1 MRKLKSTDK
10 MKTDILILIGTG
22 MLAFAVKCIYDPAQ
36 MVTGGFSGLAILI
49 KQLTQPFIPNGAPLG
64 LTTFLLNVPVFLA
77 AYPLKGRGF
86 VSRTFVATILV
97 SLWLFILPEIRIES
111 HDYILASVFGG
122 VVAGA
127 GIGMV
132 LSTGSTTGGTDMI
145 ASLFQLRFRQ
155 YTIAQ
160 IMAILD
166 GIIILAGGF
175 QFGFPVALYAVVSVY
190 ISAKVSDAI
199 VIGTHFA
206 KSVYIVTDKPDIIAD
221 ELMKKLSRGI
231 TGIPA
236 VGMYT
241 GATKKLLFSVVSK
254 KEIVQL
260 KEIVY
265 RLDEKAF
272 VIVSE
277 AKEVLGEGFLGKI

>member
-1 MRKLKSTDK
+1 MKELKYK
-10 MKTDILILIGTG
+10 EIIKKYVLIVFGTG
-22 MLAFAVKCIYDPAQ
+22 LLAFAVKCVYDPVQ
-36 MVTGGFSGLAILI
+36 MVIGGFSGVAILI
-49 KQLTQPFIPNGAPLG
+49 KQLTQPFIRNGIPLG
-64 LTTFLLNVPVFLA
+64 ITTFILNVPVFLI
-77 AYPLKGRGF
+77 AYPLKGRKFIG
-86 VSRTFVATILV
+86 RTFIAMVLV
-97 SLWLFILPEIRIES
+97 SLWLLILPDITIQS
-111 HDYILASVFGG
+111 NDYFLAAVFGG
-122 VVAGA
+122 LVEGA

-145 ASLFQLRFRQ
+145 ASLLQLRYRQ
-155 YTIAQ
+155 YSIAQ
-160 IMAILD
+160 IMAVLD

-175 QFGFPVALYAVVSVY
+175 RFGLPVALYAVASVY
-190 ISAKVSDAI
+190 IAAKVSDAI

-206 KSVYIVTDKPDIIAD
+206 KSVYIVTDHPDIIAE

-241 GATKKLLFSVVSK
+241 GASKKLLFSVVSK

-260 KEIVY
+260 KDIVY

-272 VIVSE
+272 VIVTE